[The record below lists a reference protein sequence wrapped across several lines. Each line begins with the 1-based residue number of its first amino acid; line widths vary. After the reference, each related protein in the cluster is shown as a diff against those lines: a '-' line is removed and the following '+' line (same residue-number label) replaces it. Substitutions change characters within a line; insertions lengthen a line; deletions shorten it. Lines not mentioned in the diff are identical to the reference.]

1 MTVDRS
7 ADESRA
13 GAAGVQDRWFL
24 ADERDFLLRS
34 LNDADLEHAA
44 GDLSDEDFTV
54 LAARDRARLAEVEAE
69 LAAVA
74 PAEPVPTV
82 KAADAGVAEN
92 ASETTRP
99 PMVWWRKVGI
109 VVSCLFILVGAGL
122 LVSHFIQPAQP
133 GQPVTGT
140 VSVGQEQLI
149 EQQDAE
155 ALQDNSA
162 GETGTALNL
171 YDKVLSEDPSDPAA
185 LGQGGFLEW
194 NLGTQNHVADL
205 VKIGTAEIAKA
216 VKVAPDFYLWHLFE
230 GEVLADQDHDAAAA
244 VIQFNKYLADGPP
257 AGEAPKVAADAAP
270 AYKALGQP
278 LPAGFTSSSSSSSTS
293 TSAP

>member
-1 MTVDRS
+1 MS
-7 ADESRA
+7 DESRA

-24 ADERDFLLRS
+24 ADEREFLLRS

-44 GDLSDEDFTV
+44 GDLSDEDFAV
-54 LAARDRARLAEVEAE
+54 LVTRDRARLAEVEAE
-69 LAAVA
+69 LAAVE
-74 PAEPVPTV
+74 PAEPAQTV
-82 KAADAGVAEN
+82 RAVGVAEDG
-92 ASETTRP
+92 SEATRP
-99 PMVWWRKVGI
+99 PMVWWRKLGI
-109 VVSCLFILVGAGL
+109 VVSCLFILVGAAL

-140 VSVGQEQLI
+140 VSTSQEQLI

-230 GEVLADQDHDAAAA
+230 GEVLADQDHDPAAA
-244 VIQFNKYLADGPP
+244 VIQFNEYLADGPP

-270 AYKALGQP
+270 AYKALGLP
-278 LPAGFTSSSSSSSTS
+278 LPAGFTASSSSGSSSTS
-293 TSAP
+293 TSTP